1 MYGDTALAPDG
12 AEHFGGFDGTSLTG
26 LQLHP
31 YSGVLIQGQ
40 RHTLFSV
47 LVSAD
52 AGYIRLWVDGHLMV
66 DGPGSPAAVSTCST
80 TALCNCVR

>member
-1 MYGDTALAPDG
+1 MPRVGGTDLHATMYGDTALAPDG

-47 LVSAD
+47 LVSD
-52 AGYIRLWVDGHLMV
+52 LYPPTRGTFVS
-66 DGPGSPAAVSTCST
+66 GSMAT
-80 TALCNCVR
+80 